1 MRQLPGPPSYS
12 TATTEGSVSEKDAA
26 KKFGGRAEGNYKPP
40 HNDQSPNL
48 MVGEG
53 FGVQVT
59 FCFSGGLTMGIN

>member
-12 TATTEGSVSEKDAA
+12 TATTEGSVCEKDAA
-26 KKFGGRAEGNYKPP
+26 KKIGGRAEGNYKPP
-40 HNDQSPNL
+40 HNSSNL

-59 FCFSGGLTMGIN
+59 FCFSGGLTMGINY